1 MRRCDFCGGKFGLIV
16 HRQWGRRFCKLA
28 CKRAHQS
35 RPHENFQSRRQCDTP
50 TLSGKLRYVL
60 SLAAVFGTAS
70 ATLAMAQHPA
80 HHEAVSSVQH
90 HLPITARAS
99 DGVAPEPS
107 RRTRLSPVY
116 YEPTPALFNAY
127 TYGASVQLAASG
139 SNHKLQGEFR
149 FPRFSAAPNVSVQ
162 IIASISAVPMQ
173 VSAVQVSETIGA
185 SGSVE
190 TKIVVEAETIF
201 DVPASGSYYANLV
214 VTGVPVNPWE
224 KSESA
229 RLSH

>member
-1 MRRCDFCGGKFGLIV
+1 MRRPQVCKHQVCDHCGGRFGMV
-16 HRQWGRRFCKLA
+16 THRWWG
-28 CKRAHQS
+28 
-35 RPHENFQSRRQCDTP
+35 N
-50 TLSGKLRYVL
+50 
-60 SLAAVFGTAS
+60 
-70 ATLAMAQHPA
+70 
-80 HHEAVSSVQH
+80 
-90 HLPITARAS
+90 
-99 DGVAPEPS
+99 GVAPEPS

-139 SNHKLQGEFR
+139 SKHKLQGEFR

-214 VTGVPVNPWE
+214 DGLGGFASGSAQDARTPSFAVTG
-224 KSESA
+224 A
-229 RLSH
+229 AQ